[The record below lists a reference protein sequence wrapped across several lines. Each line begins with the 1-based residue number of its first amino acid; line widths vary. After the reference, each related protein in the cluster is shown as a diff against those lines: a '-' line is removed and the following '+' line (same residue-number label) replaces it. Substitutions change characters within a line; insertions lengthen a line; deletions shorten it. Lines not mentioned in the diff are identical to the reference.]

1 MWSQWSKGQE
11 KKNAQC
17 NPKYKQLDYKTNVFQ
32 DLSAVIDDE
41 YASASIQAQMVL
53 LVD

>member
-11 KKNAQC
+11 VLGKC

-32 DLSAVIDDE
+32 DLSALIDDE
-41 YASASIQAQMVL
+41 YASDSIQAQMVL